1 MPKTPDE
8 IKKGLEWDEVD
19 ESLRKIRFNDVGEV
33 VEWKPKTSD
42 DTKTGLQCCTV
53 DGGCHDCP
61 YQQDCF
67 QTDGFSELAGDA
79 FALIQQLEADNA
91 QKDRCIENLT
101 DKLNMMGDEV
111 MALSE
116 ERGEIIRYLRSMGC
130 DTCLYDDYDGSEP
143 PCINCTAER
152 DLWQWEGVQKED
164 D

>member
-1 MPKTPDE
+1 MKTPDNATDIKVGHKTPDE
-8 IKKGLEWDEVD
+8 IQKALECCVIGP
-19 ESLRKIRFNDVGEV
+19 SAHQPKCGE
-33 VEWKPKTSD
+33 
-42 DTKTGLQCCTV
+42 
-53 DGGCHDCP
+53 CP
-61 YQQDCF
+61 YKFVPMCSDTF
-67 QTDGFSELAGDA
+67 LKDALA
-79 FALIQQLEADNA
+79 LTQLLEADNA

-116 ERGEIIRYLRSMGC
+116 ERGEIMRYLRSMGC

-164 D
+164 GDA